1 MTMDWSLSKSREY
14 LGADDPQ
21 TKLLL
26 GKEAPEA
33 LAARL
38 VSETRLAD
46 PAVRKALWDGGGA
59 AIAASTDPMIIYARS
74 LDANDRALQKR
85 FDAEVDAP

>member
-1 MTMDWSLSKSREY
+1 MMEWSLSKAREY

-26 GKEAPEA
+26 GKESPEG

-38 VSETRLAD
+38 VKGTKLAD
-46 PAVRKALWDGGGA
+46 PAVRKALWDGGKA
-59 AIAASTDPMIIYARS
+59 AIDASNDPMIVYARS
-74 LDANDRALQKR
+74 STPTTSA
-85 FDAEVDAP
+85 DAEIRSTSRSTRR